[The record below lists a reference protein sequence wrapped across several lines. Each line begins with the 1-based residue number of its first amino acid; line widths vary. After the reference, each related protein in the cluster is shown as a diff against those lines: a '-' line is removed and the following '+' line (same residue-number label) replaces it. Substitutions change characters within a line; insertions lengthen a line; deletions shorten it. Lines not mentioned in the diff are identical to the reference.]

1 MKEVIVTSITI
12 TMFVAASMLLVEYV
26 HVASS
31 GAWLGKLSGRPRNQY
46 VWALLLG
53 MSPGCLGVFT
63 SVALYSHGSFTLGAM
78 VTATIASSGDE
89 AFVMLA
95 MFPERAM
102 AIFAVLGLWGLIV
115 GAVAGRILPDKR
127 LADGKCLQLHVE
139 DLGPRLSFAKL
150 ATLWRECSPT
160 RGILALSFGSFL
172 AALAT
177 GFAAPDETLWIRVTL
192 GVSALFALFVIA
204 TVPDHFLDRH
214 LWRHVIRKHLP
225 GVFLWTLGALLVV
238 HLVIPAVDL
247 QSAILDNRWA
257 LLLIACLMGLLP
269 ESGPHLI
276 FVTLFAQ
283 GLIPLSVLLAS
294 CVVQDGHGMLPMLAH
309 SRRDFVRIKA
319 INLLAGISLGAPL
332 LALGM

>member
-1 MKEVIVTSITI
+1 MKEVIVTSVTI

-26 HVASS
+26 HVISS
-31 GAWLGKLSGRPRNQY
+31 GAWLDRLSGRPRNQY
-46 VWALLLG
+46 MLALLLG

-63 SVALYSHGSFTLGAM
+63 AVTLYSHGTLTLGAM
-78 VTATIASSGDE
+78 VTASIASSGDE

-95 MFPERAM
+95 MFPERAI
-102 AIFAVLGLWGLIV
+102 AIFAVLGLWGLIA
-115 GAVAGRILPDKR
+115 GSLAGRALPDTR
-127 LADGKCLQLHVE
+127 LANGKCLQLHVE
-139 DLGPRLSFAKL
+139 DIGHGVSLAKL
-150 ATLWRECSPT
+150 AALWRDCSPT
-160 RGILALSFGSFL
+160 RGILSLSFGSFL

-177 GFAAPDETLWIRVTL
+177 GFAAPDETIWIRVTL
-192 GVSALFALFVIA
+192 GASVLFALFVVA
-204 TVPDHFLDRH
+204 TVPEHFLERH

-247 QSAILDNRWA
+247 QSTLQDNRWA
-257 LLLIACLMGLLP
+257 LLLIACLIGFLP

-283 GLIPLSVLLAS
+283 GLAPLSVLLAS

-309 SRRDFVRIKA
+309 SRRDFFRIKA
-319 INLLAGISLGAPL
+319 INLLAGIVLGASL
-332 LALGM
+332 MALGV